1 MKRIAISASF
11 LLIVTAACVL
21 SYNSYLSSF
30 NNLYSTAG
38 TRLDDCSTCHTS
50 SGFALNPYGDDVLTS
65 LNQLGDIAAA
75 LQAVENIDSDG
86 DGDNNIAEIR
96 AFTFPGD
103 AGSSLPVEQK
113 TWGALKHMYQ

>member
-11 LLIVTAACVL
+11 LLVVTAACVL
-21 SYNSYLSSF
+21 SFNSYMNSF

-50 SGFALNPYGDDVLTS
+50 QGFGLNPYGADVLDNLS
-65 LNQLGDIAAA
+65 GDIVAAM
-75 LQAVENIDSDG
+75 QAVENIDSDG
-86 DGDNNIAEIR
+86 DGDLNITEIK

-103 AGSSLPVEQK
+103 AGSSTPVEQT
-113 TWGALKHMYQ
+113 TWGALKHQYK